1 MSEKPNEIVHQS
13 TRLRILA
20 ALNALPA
27 GERLEFVRLRAAVGA
42 TDGNLGTHLTVLEKA
57 GYIQIF
63 KDFSGRKPRTRA
75 RITRTGLRAFRDH
88 IAYLRAI
95 LEPDADE

>member
-1 MSEKPNEIVHQS
+1 MSGPDEIVHQS

-27 GERLEFVRLRAAVGA
+27 GERLEFVRLKAAIGT

-57 GYIQIF
+57 GYVLIV
-63 KDFSGRKPRTRA
+63 KDFKGRRPRTRV
-75 RITRTGLRAFRDH
+75 RITAAGQRAFRDH

-95 LEPDADE
+95 LEPDAEA